1 MIVRFWVEPN
11 NHKKHDGW
19 SFLFFFNNDWSF
31 PKKQVVL
38 ILVLEFYDL
47 LAKDL
52 LETS

>member
-11 NHKKHDGW
+11 NHQKHDGC
-19 SFLFFFNNDWSF
+19 LNDWSF